1 MLVLFVMNLKSNL
14 FLINLKPENEI
25 SKKKRMNSGRLK
37 LLIIFIDINDIE
49 LSAWYPKIIS
59 YVPRNIKNIKV
70 KINLLDGLSTI
81 DEEDI
86 TINEDNDDYAYG
98 HI

>member
-1 MLVLFVMNLKSNL
+1 M
-14 FLINLKPENEI
+14 
-25 SKKKRMNSGRLK
+25 
-37 LLIIFIDINDIE
+37 
-49 LSAWYPKIIS
+49 IS

-86 TINEDNDDYAYG
+86 TTNEDNDDYGYG
-98 HI
+98 HV